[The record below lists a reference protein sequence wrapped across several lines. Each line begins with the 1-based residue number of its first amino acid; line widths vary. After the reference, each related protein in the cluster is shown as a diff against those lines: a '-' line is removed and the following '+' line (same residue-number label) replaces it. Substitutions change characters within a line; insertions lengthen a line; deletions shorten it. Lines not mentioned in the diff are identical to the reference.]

1 MKNDY
6 LCNKKKIV
14 FQNLYNQLNVTTFA
28 VRNRVIHSLGRSAL
42 HVKQYSIK
50 PGPCRSGLSFSYT
63 FRICLDFISSL
74 VERYF

>member
-42 HVKQYSIK
+42 LTAK
-50 PGPCRSGLSFSYT
+50 PLTLGNINSLLLLSLN
-63 FRICLDFISSL
+63 RGIA
-74 VERYF
+74 R